1 MTEGSRGYLA
11 GVGAPSEVLI
21 VDTSDVGRGRA
32 NAGRIITR
40 VPLAHNAF
48 NQSTYRLDYS
58 GHPYLINFGES
69 TPDFATR
76 CTDPTDTNFDAP
88 RMIDIRDELHPRVVA
103 KFMNEVDD
111 PANCALVANDRTFW
125 HSHGF
130 AKGDFSYALAT
141 GLFLYDVHHCTPD
154 RLHDPTILACATM
167 LSGLRVY
174 DIRDPLR
181 PKEIAYYNTGTRRP
195 SYPNVDVAL
204 ARPSSAATS
213 ARSGGSP
220 CSRDSVWRDSRTG
233 CGRSP
238 GWIGAPVATTT
249 SRRSTTSGTRAADPN
264 ARAERGAPTSDPSAA
279 AHRRAAR
286 VRGGIRPPPA
296 PMGMSAPRGSSLP
309 SRVLESGARRAG
321 AYCGASLLELE
332 GAPHGR
338 P

>member
-1 MTEGSRGYLA
+1 MTDGSRGYLA

-130 AKGDFSYALAT
+130 TKGDFSYALAT

-195 SYPNVDVAL
+195 SDPNVDVAL
-204 ARPSSAATS
+204 ARPVIRSDLGEIWWVTMFSGFRVARFENGVWPFPGMDRCPGGNDYFQAQYDLGY
-213 ARSGGSP
+213 ARCRPQRSG
-220 CSRDSVWRDSRTG
+220 
-233 CGRSP
+233 
-238 GWIGAPVATTT
+238 
-249 SRRSTTSGTRAADPN
+249 
-264 ARAERGAPTSDPSAA
+264 
-279 AHRRAAR
+279 
-286 VRGGIRPPPA
+286 
-296 PMGMSAPRGSSLP
+296 
-309 SRVLESGARRAG
+309 
-321 AYCGASLLELE
+321 
-332 GAPHGR
+332 
-338 P
+338 